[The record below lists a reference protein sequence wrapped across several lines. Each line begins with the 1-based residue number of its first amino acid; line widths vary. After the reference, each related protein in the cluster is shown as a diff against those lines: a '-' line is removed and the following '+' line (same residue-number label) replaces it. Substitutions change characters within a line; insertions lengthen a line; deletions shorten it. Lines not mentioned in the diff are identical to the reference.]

1 MFYIAETNGLLVWG
15 GSSTSGQ
22 VHGSSGQ
29 ILDIADIMQILINQ
43 TNELE
48 NLKKQAEND
57 RSTIRLLQNRVFS
70 LETEQNGKMN
80 ASKTPSS
87 QEFSTYLLSMNHL
100 IQNMAAN
107 DENDK
112 NLTRQFDIAVK
123 HFEEYK
129 AEMQFTL
136 LNLTTELDHYKQR
149 LESER
154 SKVSLLQNLTQRTN
168 NNFNDF
174 KTDMLQMHVNQSTEM
189 VGIKQELKSE
199 ISKVSLLH
207 NVTQQTDE
215 KVNDLRTDLLQTR
228 LNQTNEM
235 VDYKQQLENEKSK
248 VYVLQNLTQRLNQR
262 LNDLNVQIRYT
273 SLSLLDLH
281 TATEQLNGSLLHQL
295 EERISDVH
303 GHTIASMNATYK
315 KFTFL

>member
-1 MFYIAETNGLLVWG
+1 M
-15 GSSTSGQ
+15 
-22 VHGSSGQ
+22 
-29 ILDIADIMQILINQ
+29 
-43 TNELE
+43 E

-107 DENDK
+107 DENYK
-112 NLTRQFDIAVK
+112 NLTHQFDIAVN

-129 AEMQFTL
+129 ADMK
-136 LNLTTELDHYKQR
+136 TELDHYKQQ

-154 SKVSLLQNLTQRTN
+154 SKVSLLQNFTQHTD

-174 KTDMLQMHVNQSTEM
+174 KTDILQMHVNQSTEM
-189 VGIKQELKSE
+189 VGIKQQLESE
-199 ISKVSLLH
+199 RSRVTLLQ

-215 KVNDLRTDLLQTR
+215 KVNDLRTDLLQRR

-235 VDYKQQLENEKSK
+235 VDFKQQLENEKSK

-281 TATEQLNGSLLHQL
+281 TATEQLNGSLLQQL

-303 GHTIASMNATYK
+303 DLIIASMNAIK
-315 KFTFL
+315 KRFTIS

>member
-1 MFYIAETNGLLVWG
+1 MLN
-15 GSSTSGQ
+15 
-22 VHGSSGQ
+22 
-29 ILDIADIMQILINQ
+29 
-43 TNELE
+43 
-48 NLKKQAEND
+48 
-57 RSTIRLLQNRVFS
+57 
-70 LETEQNGKMN
+70 
-80 ASKTPSS
+80 
-87 QEFSTYLLSMNHL
+87 
-100 IQNMAAN
+100 
-107 DENDK
+107 K

-136 LNLTTELDHYKQR
+136 LNLMTELDHYKQQ

-154 SKVSLLQNLTQRTN
+154 SKVSLLQNVTQHTD
-168 NNFNDF
+168 NNFNDL
-174 KTDMLQMHVNQSTEM
+174 LQMHVNQSTEI
-189 VGIKQELKSE
+189 VGIKQQLKSE
-199 ISKVSLLH
+199 RSKVSLLQ
-207 NVTQQTDE
+207 NFTQQTDE
-215 KVNDLRTDLLQTR
+215 KFNDLRTDLLQTR

-281 TATEQLNGSLLHQL
+281 TATEQLNGSFLQQL

-303 GHTIASMNATYK
+303 DLIIASMNAIGK
-315 KFTFL
+315 RFTIS